1 MKSSWTLGSD
11 LFVYI
16 SNVSCRPKWSLG
28 PWRTAMRTLTSKQS
42 IKVLKAESSI
52 CPSGI
57 AESTYQPHF
66 MRSTDIH
73 NNTNANIYG
82 IESSK

>member
-1 MKSSWTLGSD
+1 MKSSWTLDSD

-16 SNVSCRPKWSLG
+16 SSMSCRPKWSKR
-28 PWRTAMRTLTSKQS
+28 PCRNAYLTSKQS